1 MGFSSCQ
8 TAQMRGLSRLAISG
22 SSLPFLTACVD
33 LCYLR
38 GNQGFSLVWQDYNS
52 HRRSYERAEY
62 KTASYSLPCCGLKGF
77 ETDNGG
83 RTRGTVAPMKRIF
96 GKLYEQ
102 RFGLF
107 STLFVFNKTFSN
119 LDFIFFFLIKKLK
132 FQFLYFNS
140 GRGFQIGWMW
150 VGEDRQANPS
160 PKSCPSALTHPR
172 LCSKCM
178 KFNN

>member
-1 MGFSSCQ
+1 MLHSSAVNIDYTHFLFISEEILQHWVNKVIAALMRQLRPMMTIVSVIIKASVRWGFSSCQ

-96 GKLYEQ
+96 GKWYEQ

-119 LDFIFFFLIKKLK
+119 LDFIFFL
-132 FQFLYFNS
+132 N
-140 GRGFQIGWMW
+140 
-150 VGEDRQANPS
+150 
-160 PKSCPSALTHPR
+160 
-172 LCSKCM
+172 
-178 KFNN
+178 